1 MASSV
6 DSVDSRDLQV
16 DDLNITS
23 ALMTGAALHYGEYC
37 RSKND
42 RFMACRFESK
52 DPRKCLE
59 EGREV
64 TQCGMKL

>member
-6 DSVDSRDLQV
+6 ENVNPRDLEV
-16 DDLNITS
+16 DELNITS
-23 ALMTGAALHYGEYC
+23 ALMNGAALHYGEYC

-42 RFMACRFESK
+42 RFMACRFEAK

-59 EGREV
+59 EGRQV
-64 TQCGMKL
+64 TECGMKL